1 MGEPAI
7 RQGDKR
13 RREGRRGSKD
23 MSRRGRTRGSEMVTS
38 GMAVEHGREKRPWPE
53 AESAQGEKCLTSNTG

>member
-1 MGEPAI
+1 MGAVGEPAI

-23 MSRRGRTRGSEMVTS
+23 MSRRGRARGSEMVTS
-38 GMAVEHGREKRPWPE
+38 GMAVEQGCEKRPWPE
-53 AESAQGEKCLTSNTG
+53 AESAQG